1 MGCGRARHGHHYG
14 MALNE
19 ETVAAL
25 DALLDRGEERGCV
38 ETSEVSEL
46 AEEHGVSDEDLD
58 GLWARIQDR
67 GIDVEDDCG
76 REDAEPAA
84 YRNGDLAESTTD
96 AMQLFLNEVRR
107 HPLLTKEQEVELA
120 KRVEAGDVDA
130 KEQMVNANLRLV
142 ISIARRYQNQ
152 GLSLLDLIQ
161 EGVLG
166 LIRAVE
172 KFDWRRGYKF
182 STYATWWIQQAV
194 QRGLANQARTIR
206 LPVHVVEHEMRI
218 ARAER
223 RLRPTLGRDPTD
235 EEVAE
240 AARLPVARVRDLRD
254 VARTVTSLDRPVG
267 EEGDIS
273 LGDLIAA
280 EDPEEPWTDLDVSL
294 RRDAV
299 ARALADL
306 SEREREVIVSRYGLG
321 TRAPETLDQVGR
333 RLGVSRER
341 VRQIERD
348 ALEHLSSVRELEA
361 LREAA

>member
-1 MGCGRARHGHHYG
+1 

-19 ETVAAL
+19 ETVAAV
-25 DALLDRGEERGCV
+25 DALLDRSEERGCV

-46 AEEHGVSDEDLD
+46 AEEHGVADEDLD

-107 HPLLTKEQEVELA
+107 HPLLTKEQEVELS
-120 KRVEAGDVDA
+120 KRVEAGDAEA
-130 KEQMVNANLRLV
+130 KEEMINANLRLV

-223 RLRPTLGRDPTD
+223 RLRPALGRDPTD

-267 EEGDIS
+267 EEGDTS

-280 EDPEEPWTDLDVSL
+280 EDPEEPWADLDVSL

>member
-1 MGCGRARHGHHYG
+1 
-14 MALNE
+14 MALSE
-19 ETVAAL
+19 ETIAAL

-38 ETSEVSEL
+38 EMGEVSEL
-46 AEEHGVSDEDLD
+46 AEELGVADEDLD
-58 GLWARIQDR
+58 ALWARIHAR
-67 GIDVEDDCG
+67 EIDVLDDCG

-107 HPLLTKEQEVELA
+107 HPLLTAAEEVELA
-120 KRVEAGDVDA
+120 KGVEAGDAAA
-130 KEQMVNANLRLV
+130 KERMVNSNLRLV

-223 RLRPTLGRDPTD
+223 RLQPALGRDPTD

-267 EEGDIS
+267 EDGETAF
-273 LGDLIAA
+273 GDLIAG
-280 EDPEEPWTDLDVSL
+280 EDPEEPWADLDVSL

-299 ARALADL
+299 MRALADL
-306 SEREREVIVSRYGLG
+306 PEREREVVVRRYGLG
-321 TRAPETLDQVGR
+321 AEGPETLDQVGR

-341 VRQIERD
+341 VRQIERE
-348 ALEHLSSVRELEA
+348 ALERLSSVRELDA